1 MAIQLERE
9 LPEEP
14 DAEHAESVIGLGS
27 AVTLG
32 LRSGHDAV
40 TLAGHDVPHMNEQ
53 NSESAAARLRRS
65 LESGEV
71 DGLAQLYAR
80 DALLDANL
88 PSWRVQRQGTGAIV
102 KQFKEWYPEPPR
114 FVEWCERPTSWG
126 AVVEC
131 AELHGDGADET
142 YFRTVCLL
150 LMDGERIGTH
160 IVYCTGAWDLATRAR
175 HARKA
180 PMVG

>member
-1 MAIQLERE
+1 MNDQ
-9 LPEEP
+9 
-14 DAEHAESVIGLGS
+14 
-27 AVTLG
+27 
-32 LRSGHDAV
+32 RSETP
-40 TLAGHDVPHMNEQ
+40 TLASQGKKV
-53 NSESAAARLRRS
+53 ESAAARLRRS

-71 DGLAQLYAR
+71 DRLAQLYAP

-102 KQFKEWYPEPPR
+102 KQFEEWYPEPPR
-114 FVEWCERPTSWG
+114 YVEWRERPAPWG

-142 YFRTVCLL
+142 YFRSVCLL
-150 LMDGERIGTH
+150 LMDGERIGEH
-160 IVYCTGAWDLATRAR
+160 IVYCTGAWDPATRKR
-175 HARKA
+175 HAREA